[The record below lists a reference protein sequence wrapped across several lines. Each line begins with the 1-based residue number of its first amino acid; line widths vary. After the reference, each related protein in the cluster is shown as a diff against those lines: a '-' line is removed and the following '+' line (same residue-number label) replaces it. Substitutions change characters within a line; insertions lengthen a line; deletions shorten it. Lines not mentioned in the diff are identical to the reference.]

1 MKMET
6 VMAILSDYHMHTH
19 HSGDSEAPMEDM
31 IKRSIELGL
40 SEICFTDHLDL
51 DYPECFDLPEDPFN
65 LDVSSYRSEYQKYKE
80 LYKDKITIRFGVE
93 VGMQTQVASDNL
105 SFVKENDLD
114 FVIASIHLVGKKDPF
129 YPDFWQG
136 DSVENI
142 FKKTFDATL
151 ENIKLF
157 DDYDVLGHLDYIS
170 RYVPEGD
177 TTYSYE
183 RFKDQIDDILR
194 YLISHDKGL
203 DFNSKVLS
211 KDLYADPNPCP
222 AALLRFREL
231 GGRIIT
237 FGSDAHKPETIACGF
252 DRMRQIA
259 LESGF
264 TEYFTF
270 EKRNPIPHML

>member
-1 MKMET
+1 MP
-6 VMAILSDYHMHTH
+6 VHSDYHMHTH
-19 HSGDSEAPMEDM
+19 NSGDSTAPMEDM

-40 SEICFTDHLDL
+40 TEICFTDHLDY
-51 DYPECFDLPEDPFN
+51 DYPACYDLPEDPFN
-65 LDVSSYRSEYQKYKE
+65 LDVSSYYEEYKKYADI
-80 LYKDKITIRFGVE
+80 YKDKIAVRFGVE

-105 SFVKENDLD
+105 SFVKENDFD
-114 FVIASIHLVGKKDPF
+114 FVIASIHLVDKKDPF

-142 FKKTFDATL
+142 FKRCFDTTL

-183 RFKDQIDDILR
+183 RFADQIDAILK
-194 YLISHDKGL
+194 YLIAHDKGL

-211 KDLYADPNPCP
+211 KDPDGDPNPCP
-222 AALLRFREL
+222 AALKRFREL

-252 DRMRQIA
+252 ERMRQIA
-259 LESGF
+259 LDCGF

>member
-1 MKMET
+1 MADRKHLLHVKSNVAET
-6 VMAILSDYHMHTH
+6 AKQYGIEDFLVTPKKPV
-19 HSGDSEAPMEDM
+19 DSTTGKATDDT
-31 IKRSIELGL
+31 LLYG
-40 SEICFTDHLDL
+40 EIAVNYGKGVESL
-51 DYPECFDLPEDPFN
+51 
-65 LDVSSYRSEYQKYKE
+65 
-80 LYKDKITIRFGVE
+80 TIRNTEYDV
-93 VGMQTQVASDNL
+93 VA
-105 SFVKENDLD
+105 FVKENDFD